1 MLNPDAEDLVEGT
14 DKLTL
19 EDILDSYDKT
29 YWAEGGNDGVT
40 VQAELTV
47 TSISLFNKF

>member
-19 EDILDSYDKT
+19 EDTLDSYNKT
-29 YWAEGGNDGVT
+29 HWSEGGSDGVT
-40 VQAELTV
+40 VQTELIPKY
-47 TSISLFNKF
+47 S